1 MPRRFQEGSEAAMG
15 AAMESA
21 FTIAALYRF
30 ASFADPE
37 AIARDLRLLCADLGT
52 CGTLIV
58 AGEGING
65 TVAGSERAIAA
76 LVSHIRAYPGCA
88 DLDVKYAHGDSPPF
102 ARMKVKVKAEIVTLG
117 AGDLDPAHQAG
128 THLDPVEWN
137 ALIADPDTV
146 VIDTRNAYEVSVGSF
161 EGAIDPGTRSFRDF
175 PAWFDDFAEKLREEG
190 RTPRIAMFCTGGIR
204 CEKSTALVRAR
215 GFEEVYHLRG
225 GILRYLEEMPE
236 EDSLWQ
242 GNCYVF
248 DERVAVGHGLK
259 AGDYVTC
266 RACGLPHV
274 RDAAHDCA
282 ADGSGVWP
290 HRNQG

>member
-1 MPRRFQEGSEAAMG
+1 
-15 AAMESA
+15 MESA

-30 ASFADPE
+30 ASFPDPD
-37 AIARDLRLLCADLGT
+37 AIARDLRLLCADLET

-65 TVAGSERAIAA
+65 TVAGSETAIKA
-76 LVSHIRAYPGCA
+76 LVAHIRALPGCA
-88 DLDVKYAHGDSPPF
+88 DLDVKYAHSDEAPF
-102 ARMKVKVKAEIVTLG
+102 ARMKVKVKTEIVTLG
-117 AGDLDPAHQAG
+117 AGDLDPANQAG
-128 THLDPVEWN
+128 AYLDPVDWN

-146 VIDTRNAYEVSVGSF
+146 IIDTRNAYEVAVGSF

-190 RTPRIAMFCTGGIR
+190 REPRIAMFCTGGIR

-215 GFEEVYHLRG
+215 GFDEVYHLRG

-236 EDSLWQ
+236 ADSRWQ
-242 GNCYVF
+242 GDCYVF

-259 AGDYVTC
+259 QGDYITC
-266 RACGLPHV
+266 RDCGLPHV
-274 RDAAHDCA
+274 RDVVHDCA

-290 HRNQG
+290 HRK

>member
-1 MPRRFQEGSEAAMG
+1 MG

-30 ASFADPE
+30 ATFADPE

-76 LVSHIRAYPGCA
+76 LVAHIGAYPGCA

-128 THLDPVEWN
+128 RHLDPVEWN
-137 ALIADPDTV
+137 ALIAAPDTV

-175 PAWFDDFAEKLREEG
+175 PAWFDDFAGKLREEG

-242 GNCYVF
+242 GACYVF